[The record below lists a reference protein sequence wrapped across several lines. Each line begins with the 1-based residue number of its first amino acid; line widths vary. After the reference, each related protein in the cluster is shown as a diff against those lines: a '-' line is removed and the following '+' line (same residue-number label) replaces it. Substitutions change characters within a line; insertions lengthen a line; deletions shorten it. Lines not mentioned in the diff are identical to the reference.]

1 MDCVSVDNNHH
12 NAKYARPETPH
23 WQVFA
28 HKTAEKEPTM
38 TSPAPFAE
46 IWRGAFLES
55 VHSGHA
61 VICDAKGEILE
72 AWGDPEAVVLA
83 RSSSKMIQAL
93 PLVRSG
99 AADAFGLGTRQLALS
114 CASHQGA
121 QIHLDGVGAWIKELG
136 LTDDDFRCGP
146 EQSRDVEVRE
156 AQIRAYES
164 PCRIHNNCSGKH
176 AGFLTLSRHL
186 GGGADYV
193 AIDHPVQRACL
204 EAFEEVTQQ
213 TSPGFGIDGCSAPNH
228 AATLHGLARAMAHF
242 AAAPDASAEARLHQ
256 AMRLHPE
263 LVAGEGRACTELMR
277 ACNGKV
283 ALKTGA
289 EGFFI
294 AIIPELKIG
303 IALKAACGTTRAAEA
318 AIAALLVRLGVLD
331 ANHPATLK
339 RINAPIK
346 NWDGLVTGVLKP
358 AAGLLA

>member
-1 MDCVSVDNNHH
+1 M
-12 NAKYARPETPH
+12 
-23 WQVFA
+23 
-28 HKTAEKEPTM
+28 TA
-38 TSPAPFAE
+38 PAPFAE
-46 IWRGAFLES
+46 IWRGPFLES

-61 VICDAKGEILE
+61 VICDSMGQIID
-72 AWGDPEAVVLA
+72 AWGDPERVVLA

-99 AADAFGLGTRQLALS
+99 AADAFSLSTKQLALS

-121 QIHLDGVGAWIKELG
+121 KIHVDNVGAWISQLG
-136 LTDDDFRCGP
+136 LDDTAFRCGP
-146 EQSRDVEVRE
+146 EESRDRDVKE
-156 AQIRAYES
+156 AQIRAHQS

-186 GGGADYV
+186 GGDPNYV
-193 AIDHPVQRACL
+193 APDHPVQRACL
-204 EAFEEVTQQ
+204 EAFEDVTQE
-213 TSPGFGIDGCSAPNH
+213 TSPGFGIDGCSAPNY
-228 AATLHGLARAMAHF
+228 AATLHGIARAMAHF
-242 AAAPDASAEARLHQ
+242 AAAPEGSAEVRLHE

-277 ACNGKV
+277 ACDGKV

-289 EGFFI
+289 EGFFV
-294 AIIPELKIG
+294 AIIPERGIG

-318 AIAALLVRLGVLD
+318 AITALLVRVGVLD
-331 ANHPATLK
+331 PNHPATLK

-346 NWDGLVTGVLKP
+346 NWDGLTTGVLKP